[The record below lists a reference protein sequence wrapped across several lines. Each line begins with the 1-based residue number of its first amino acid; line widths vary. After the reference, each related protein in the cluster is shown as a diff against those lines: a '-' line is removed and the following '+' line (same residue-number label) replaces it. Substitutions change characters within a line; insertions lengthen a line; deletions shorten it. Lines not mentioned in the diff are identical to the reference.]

1 VADADH
7 ACLARTAFPKGL
19 VVLTVVLGREL
30 GALGGPPRRWHTLVV
45 DADGVPVGEAMAC
58 YRTHADAVMGHAA
71 IVDDVRAWAP

>member
-7 ACLARTAFPKGL
+7 ACLARTVLPNGL
-19 VVLTVVLGREL
+19 VVLTVVLRRDL
-30 GALGGPPRRWHTLVV
+30 GQLGGPSHRWHTLVV

-58 YRTHADAVMGHAA
+58 YHTHADAVMGHAA